1 MLLSSIEFNNI
12 NYYSQLMS
20 RDLYFEAQTNLMV
33 VGSSVLWF
41 GVPTEFY
48 NSDSL
53 SLLQNLT

>member
-1 MLLSSIEFNNI
+1 
-12 NYYSQLMS
+12 MS

-33 VGSSVLWF
+33 VGSSVSWF